1 MKTLIELTN
10 ASVTYRIRHGASP
23 TLKETIIRSLNRQK
37 HDVEV
42 KALTDVSF
50 SVNSGEVLAVVG
62 RNGAGKSSLLKLL
75 ARVLPPTTGRVQVRG
90 SVAPMIEL
98 GAGFNGE

>member
-10 ASVTYRIRHGASP
+10 ASVTYRIRHVASP
-23 TLKETIIRSLNRQK
+23 TLKETIIRSLKRRK

-62 RNGAGKSSLLKLL
+62 RNGAGKSTMLDALSFGLYGK
-75 ARVLPPTTGRVQVRG
+75 AFRN
-90 SVAPMIEL
+90 I
-98 GAGFNGE
+98 NII